1 MTLSLK
7 AIQRTNDPIHK
18 FSQTA
23 LVVAKDS
30 VKSSFLRLIL
40 MFELDLNYTVFL
52 IIDIIEDAS

>member
-30 VKSSFLRLIL
+30 VKSSFIGLIL
-40 MFELDLNYTVFL
+40 MFELDMNYIVFL
-52 IIDIIEDAS
+52 IL